1 MKHTQTF
8 EDFLNEAKKEKFLLY
23 TNPNNSTNRGYVV
36 IGSAGVKDVI
46 NSAKKYAGSYV
57 ILYQGSGTNDDLQK
71 AKKMMPQFDFGDKSI
86 DESFLNESSSNTE
99 ILDLVDQIQKVIKE
113 LKADT
118 SRSKSDVDKL
128 YTLSSPFINQLHKL
142 I

>member
-8 EDFLNEAKKEKFLLY
+8 KE
-23 TNPNNSTNRGYVV
+23 
-36 IGSAGVKDVI
+36 
-46 NSAKKYAGSYV
+46 
-57 ILYQGSGTNDDLQK
+57 
-71 AKKMMPQFDFGDKSI
+71 
-86 DESFLNESSSNTE
+86 FLNESTLEISGNAYTMWNDKKIQRELDPLKFKIVGDMKGVMTLSGNEEELNKVKAIFGIKESVNEGSSNTE
-99 ILDLVDQIQKVIKE
+99 ILDLVDQIQKVIKD